1 MISYDFF
8 FKLTYLLT
16 YLYLCYQIMNII
28 NKISKNHQK
37 NIYIALCIINLV
49 FIINTSHRIIA
60 SNIYYSLTLIIL
72 GVIFF
77 YGYTSK
83 INSIISLSISSFII
97 SLLFVDL
104 MTYRMT
110 SWYFHQ
116 VPNEIINI
124 ILDTNPDE
132 INSNFF
138 FQQKK
143 L

>member
-1 MISYDFF
+1 
-8 FKLTYLLT
+8 
-16 YLYLCYQIMNII
+16 MNII

-37 NIYIALCIINLV
+37 NIYIALCIINLI

-77 YGYTSK
+77 YGYISK

-110 SWYFHQ
+110 SCIFIRYQ
-116 VPNEIINI
+116 MKSL
-124 ILDTNPDE
+124 ILFLILTQMRL
-132 INSNFF
+132 IVIFS